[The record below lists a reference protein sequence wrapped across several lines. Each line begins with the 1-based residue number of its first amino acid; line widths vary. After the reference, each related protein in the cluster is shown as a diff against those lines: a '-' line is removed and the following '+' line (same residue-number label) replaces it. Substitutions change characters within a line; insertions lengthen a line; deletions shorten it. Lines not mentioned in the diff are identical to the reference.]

1 MAGNVILFFE
11 CRQLRT
17 LMKTGVYYTI
27 ERMAWTDYVRTNAVN
42 EIVKWAGRR
51 GYHEKF
57 F

>member
-27 ERMAWTDYVRTNAVN
+27 ERMAWTYYVRSNAVN
-42 EIVKWAGRR
+42 DIVKWAGRR